1 MQTAS
6 YPLVPSNQILDKMKK
21 IDVQNAVNAYGRIP
35 VNKVK
40 DDVVR
45 ESLIFDYRKLR
56 KASREIEEERGDLVE
71 KFQVDFASE
80 REEVRALRQ
89 KGEAVSAIKRPDL
102 AAFLKAEAELN
113 KAVRALFHEEIDLEL
128 RLVSVEDFTKA
139 VRDGEYTFEDI
150 AAMDGVV
157 LE

>member
-71 KFQVDFASE
+71 KFQVDFAAE

-89 KGEAVSAIKRPDL
+89 KGEAVSASKRPDL

-139 VRDGEYTFEDI
+139 VKDGEYTFEDI